1 MVLFLDSKSC
11 YKSLEISGGQAILE
25 SIIILIKYNLIYHNM
40 YTIDSNKAC
49 NRWNVIMSKVSTYA
63 LGPSQVHVIVS

>member
-11 YKSLEISGGQAILE
+11 YKSLEISDEQAILD
-25 SIIILIKYNLIYHNM
+25 SIILIKYNLIYHNM

-49 NRWNVIMSKVSTYA
+49 NR
-63 LGPSQVHVIVS
+63 